1 MTVTVIV
8 DKEYKFEPVPE
19 VGKEYHF
26 WDDGKSSPSRHYIC
40 RCERVLPYKDAK
52 NIKFTLREYEGFTK
66 DSSFKESE
74 TSLRKIWKEAVKSHD
89 WIFEEDTDYFVEVS
103 CPNYD
108 ENNLWAART
117 KWGGWFTLQ
126 IQSFWQG
133 GELDVSG
140 EKFKNIVESY
150 EEDGE
155 YEIAQEYKE
164 TTYDKQ

>member
-1 MTVTVIV
+1 MLWRRNMKTIT
-8 DKEYKFEPVPE
+8 
-19 VGKEYHF
+19 
-26 WDDGKSSPSRHYIC
+26 
-40 RCERVLPYKDAK
+40 DAQK
-52 NIKFTLREYEGFTK
+52 IYEL
-66 DSSFKESE
+66 S
-74 TSLRKIWKEAVKSHD
+74 KIWKEAVKSHD

-126 IQSFWQG
+126 IQSFWHG